1 MVDCQEFPCES
12 APSPE
17 QKRFFFLPQ
26 VCLNGLTP
34 KNKQMIEKSLLRP
47 QDSFQSLKYGCL
59 VLILALVS
67 SALGSGFGMTSTA
80 GVFNHGIIGVFPLFC
95 LSSFSTLCA

>member
-1 MVDCQEFPCES
+1 MVGCQEFPCES

-17 QKRFFFLPQ
+17 QKRFFLPQ

-34 KNKQMIEKSLLRP
+34 KNTQMIEKSLLRP
-47 QDSFQSLKYGCL
+47 QDSFRSLQHGCL

-67 SALGSGFGMTSTA
+67 SALGSGSGVTSA
-80 GVFNHGIIGVFPLFC
+80 AVG
-95 LSSFSTLCA
+95 SSTVGSFLPF